1 MDGVVMATFTIDP
14 DNNITVLAQVPAG
27 TDRSTTFSTEKELA
41 KLIADWPISRLIDA
55 WNSFAGVAPFDD
67 LKPIKKFTNRK
78 TAVVRIWNAVTRLTP
93 LVAPVTADV
102 ASVKRNGKKSP
113 TTSRRAVVARPA
125 AKRAA
130 EPASARTKKTGSKKM
145 DVLALMR
152 RDAGATLA
160 EIIQLTGWQPHTVRG
175 FVSGTLVK
183 KMGLAVDSFRGEGRE
198 RTYQIKS

>member
-27 TDRSTTFSTEKELA
+27 TDRSTTFSTERELA
-41 KLIADWPISRLIDA
+41 KLITDWPISRLIDA

-130 EPASARTKKTGSKKM
+130 EPASARSKKTGSKKT

-152 RDAGATLA
+152 RDSGATMA

-198 RTYQIKS
+198 RTYRIKS

>member
-1 MDGVVMATFTIDP
+1 L
-14 DNNITVLAQVPAG
+14 NNITVLAQVPAG

-78 TAVVRIWNAVTRLTP
+78 SAVARIWKAVTRLTP
-93 LVAPVTADV
+93 LVGPVAADV
-102 ASVKRNGKKSP
+102 ASVKVNGKKSP

-130 EPASARTKKTGSKKM
+130 EPASARSKKTGSKKM

-152 RDAGATLA
+152 SDGGATMA

-175 FVSGTLVK
+175 FISGTLVK
-183 KMGLAVDSFRGEGRE
+183 KMGVAVDSFRGNGQE
-198 RTYQIKS
+198 RTYQVKS

>member
-78 TAVVRIWNAVTRLTP
+78 SAVARIWKAVTRLTP
-93 LVAPVTADV
+93 LVGPVAADV
-102 ASVKRNGKKSP
+102 ASVEVNGKKSP

-130 EPASARTKKTGSKKM
+130 EPASARSKKTGSKKT

-152 RDAGATLA
+152 RDSGATMA

>member
-27 TDRSTTFSTEKELA
+27 TDRSTTFSTERELA
-41 KLIADWPISRLIDA
+41 KLITDWPISRLIDA

-78 TAVVRIWNAVTRLTP
+78 TAVARIWKAVTRLSP
-93 LVAPVTADV
+93 LVGPVAADV
-102 ASVKRNGKKSP
+102 ASVKMNGKKSP

-130 EPASARTKKTGSKKM
+130 EPASARSKKTGP
-145 DVLALMR
+145 LRLHQGILGNRFHR
-152 RDAGATLA
+152 RPEEDRHSGAGDA
-160 EIIQLTGWQPHTVRG
+160 R
-175 FVSGTLVK
+175 
-183 KMGLAVDSFRGEGRE
+183 
-198 RTYQIKS
+198 

>member
-130 EPASARTKKTGSKKM
+130 EPASARSKKTGSKKT

-152 RDAGATLA
+152 RDSGATMA

>member
-1 MDGVVMATFTIDP
+1 
-14 DNNITVLAQVPAG
+14 
-27 TDRSTTFSTEKELA
+27 
-41 KLIADWPISRLIDA
+41 
-55 WNSFAGVAPFDD
+55 VA
-67 LKPIKKFTNRK
+67 
-78 TAVVRIWNAVTRLTP
+78 RIWKAVTRLSP
-93 LVAPVTADV
+93 LVGPVAADV
-102 ASVKRNGKKSP
+102 APAKVIAKKSA

-125 AKRAA
+125 AKRGA
-130 EPASARTKKTGSKKM
+130 EPAPARSKKTGSKKT

-152 RDAGATLA
+152 RDGGATLA

>member
-1 MDGVVMATFTIDP
+1 MP
-14 DNNITVLAQVPAG
+14 
-27 TDRSTTFSTEKELA
+27 
-41 KLIADWPISRLIDA
+41 
-55 WNSFAGVAPFDD
+55 NSFAGVAPFDD

-78 TAVVRIWNAVTRLTP
+78 TAVARIWKAVTRLSP
-93 LVAPVTADV
+93 LVGPVAADV
-102 ASVKRNGKKSP
+102 APTKVGAKKSP
-113 TTSRRAVVARPA
+113 TTGRRAVVVRPA

-175 FVSGTLVK
+175 FISGTLVK
-183 KMGLAVDSFRGEGRE
+183 KMGLAVDSFCGEGQE

>member
-1 MDGVVMATFTIDP
+1 MGVVMATFTIDP

-130 EPASARTKKTGSKKM
+130 EPASARSKKTGSKKT

-152 RDAGATLA
+152 RDSGATMA

-175 FVSGTLVK
+175 FISGTLVK

>member
-130 EPASARTKKTGSKKM
+130 EPASARSKKTGSKKT

-152 RDAGATLA
+152 RDGGATLA

>member
-14 DNNITVLAQVPAG
+14 DNNITLLAQVPAG

-55 WNSFAGVAPFDD
+55 WNSFAGVAPFKD

-78 TAVVRIWNAVTRLTP
+78 TAVARIWNAVTRLSP
-93 LVAPVTADV
+93 LVGPVAADV
-102 ASVKRNGKKSP
+102 APAKVIAKKSP
-113 TTSRRAVVARPA
+113 TTSRRAAVARPA
-125 AKRAA
+125 AKHAA
-130 EPASARTKKTGSKKM
+130 EPALARSKKTGSKKT
-145 DVLALMR
+145 DLLALMR
-152 RDAGATLA
+152 RDRGATMA

-175 FVSGTLVK
+175 FISGTLVK
-183 KMGLAVDSFRGEGRE
+183 KMGLAVDSFCGEGRE